1 MTDFLDMGGY
11 AQYVWGAFG
20 ISCVVLTATVWLT
33 KRSLNQ
39 TLKHLRGRVV
49 AQNNKR
55 EIPA

>member
-39 TLKHLRGRVV
+39 ALKHLRRRVRS
-49 AQNNKR
+49 A
-55 EIPA
+55 E